1 MSHLSSVWLYSYTD
15 ASQLGS
21 TFIEPLGHRWSI
33 WIVCVIS
40 WVGVTIECTSH
51 TVAQFV
57 VGRIVVYFSVGFAE
71 VCATTYQSEI
81 VPAAMRGAVVGSI
94 QLFNQI
100 GQILAAGV
108 NRRYYQTQEPKGW
121 IIPVA
126 VQAIAPVVIAVG
138 IFFIPDGPRW
148 LISKGRMGDAIKSLE
163 RVRPSADVAAGHCK
177 LEAEAIQEA
186 IHGDINK
193 GPWLDLFR
201 GTNLRRTSIATVIFI
216 FQQFTG
222 QVRAHHAI

>member
-1 MSHLSSVWLYSYTD
+1 M
-15 ASQLGS
+15 A
-21 TFIEPLGHRWSI
+21 
-33 WIVCVIS
+33 
-40 WVGVTIECTSH
+40 
-51 TVAQFV
+51 
-57 VGRIVVYFSVGFAE
+57 GRIIIYFSVGFAE
-71 VCATTYQSEI
+71 ICATTYQSEI
-81 VPAAMRGAVVGSI
+81 VPAAMRGTVVGSI

-108 NRRYYQTQEPKGW
+108 NRRYYLTTESHGW

-126 VQAIAPVVIAVG
+126 VQAVPPVIIAVG

-148 LISKGRMGDAIKSLE
+148 LISRGRLDDSIKTLE
-163 RVRPSADVAAGHCK
+163 RVRPRADVDAGLCK

-186 IHGDINK
+186 VHNDVEK

-201 GTNLRRTSIATVIFI
+201 GTNFRRTSIATVIYI

-222 QVRAHHAI
+222 QVGGPRGVRRRHP